1 VILSLAAA
9 GCSASQGPS
18 ANHGSSAAHGPSANQ
33 GPAAN
38 QGSSATGGA
47 SGADPDA
54 GSTDGVFGADA
65 TNAGDG
71 ISASGADLSKVDIEE
86 LARMLPYVGM
96 PAEYVDM
103 TICGP
108 HTRESKN
115 FAYCYDGACAYEWLV
130 DGELVMR
137 VECTAPEGEV
147 AVVSKYRQLLYW
159 DEDGFP
165 HMTDRTDPST
175 WCVSPEGLLAQWE
188 AFEAKRDK
196 TVDQYAT
203 AEAYADD
210 YWYDFAEEVAQN
222 LGGFDY
228 SEDWDYCCEM
238 GYLEACEWWYEN
250 QPRPK
255 PEI

>member
-1 VILSLAAA
+1 
-9 GCSASQGPS
+9 
-18 ANHGSSAAHGPSANQ
+18 
-33 GPAAN
+33 
-38 QGSSATGGA
+38 
-47 SGADPDA
+47 
-54 GSTDGVFGADA
+54 
-65 TNAGDG
+65 
-71 ISASGADLSKVDIEE
+71 
-86 LARMLPYVGM
+86 MLPYVGM